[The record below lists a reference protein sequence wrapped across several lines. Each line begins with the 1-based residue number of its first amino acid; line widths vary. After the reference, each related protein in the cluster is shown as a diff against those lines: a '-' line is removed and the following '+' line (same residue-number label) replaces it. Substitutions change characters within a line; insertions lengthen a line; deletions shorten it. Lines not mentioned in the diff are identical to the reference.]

1 MTASLNHP
9 TTPSD
14 PDLVDNP
21 AARWPA
27 TDELVKDLAS
37 RWLDQ
42 AGIRS
47 FSAELAHIESLDRR
61 PNRLKAI
68 STLCNAVLSTDVA
81 ALAAVSDAI
90 ESHTGET
97 RASIIDLLSKNSIQA
112 WQQVEPQVARAV
124 TKACEEQHLASSLV
138 VATQSELAKRQTNHD
153 FALWTSEDPDGFAA
167 HAWSAALRV
176 VCERLWNRNWS
187 KVSRLGALPPRLD
200 AGEVNPR
207 HYQSVTLRL
216 RAATNA
222 ARLGAIESLVHSA
235 MQSESHLR
243 ASAWDSALAA
253 AHSAP
258 GAQAWSADVDAT
270 RAGVGE
276 AAWAAANQS
285 ARSTTQVVVNE
296 LPHVIGRIAVIA
308 LAAELCGSAARAV
321 AIKAGV
327 RALAGHDEVHDVAQ
341 AARASMAVA
350 VIELCA

>member
-1 MTASLNHP
+1 MATSLNHS

-14 PDLVDNP
+14 PNLVDDP

-27 TDELVKDLAS
+27 TDELVKGLAC
-37 RWLDQ
+37 RWLDR
-42 AGIRS
+42 AGIHA
-47 FSAELAHIESLDRR
+47 FGADLAMIGSLDRR

-68 STLCNAVLSTDVA
+68 STLCNAVLTTDLA
-81 ALAAVSDAI
+81 ALATVTEAI
-90 ESHTGET
+90 ETRSGEA
-97 RASIIDLLSKNSIQA
+97 RASIIDLLGQSSVQA
-112 WQQVEPQVARAV
+112 WRQVEPQVVDAV
-124 TKACEEQHLASSLV
+124 AKACEEQHLAASLV
-138 VATQSELAKRQTNHD
+138 AATQGELARRQTNHD
-153 FALWTSEDPDGFAA
+153 FAIWTSSDPDGFAA
-167 HAWSAALRV
+167 HVWSAALRV
-176 VCERLWNRNWS
+176 VCERLWDRNWA

-200 AGEVNPR
+200 AGVANPR

-222 ARLGAIESLVHSA
+222 ARIGAIESLVHSA

-243 ASAWDSALAA
+243 ASAWDAALAA
-253 AHSAP
+253 AHGAP

-308 LAAELCGSAARAV
+308 LAAELCGSAARTV
-321 AIKAGV
+321 AIKAGG

-341 AARASMAVA
+341 SARASMAVA
-350 VIELCA
+350 VIDLCA